1 MDLHEFMHRADSLIE
16 RLGPRIDARQA
27 GFIRDNAHGGDWD
40 EAIDNLI
47 ATLTKNQVPITTA
60 EHAELFAL
68 LAFMKRP
75 DSPLDGLA
83 VTAPPTTPPTPGPDD
98 LPTRPTTHH
107 DSAGNPNRPDPL
119 QHP

>member
-1 MDLHEFMHRADSLIE
+1 
-16 RLGPRIDARQA
+16 
-27 GFIRDNAHGGDWD
+27 
-40 EAIDNLI
+40 
-47 ATLTKNQVPITTA
+47 
-60 EHAELFAL
+60 
-68 LAFMKRP
+68 MKRP